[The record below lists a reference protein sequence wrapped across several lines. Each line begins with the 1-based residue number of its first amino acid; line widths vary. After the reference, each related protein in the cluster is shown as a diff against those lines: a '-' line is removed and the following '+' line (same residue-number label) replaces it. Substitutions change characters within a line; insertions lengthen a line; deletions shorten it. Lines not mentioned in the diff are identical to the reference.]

1 MDSEKKQVLA
11 SVLNIVT
18 TLQMLL
24 NCMCIKRTR
33 KFLGNFFKFS
43 FNGEM
48 RRQKAECE
56 EGSMLAYILYKIFTQ
71 M

>member
-1 MDSEKKQVLA
+1 
-11 SVLNIVT
+11 
-18 TLQMLL
+18 MLL